1 MISGDAGPLDKYISL
16 HHLKKLLVNVCYE
29 SVKYEN
35 VIRIVY
41 NIQFYIEYNSQTL
54 QNITPNGI
62 LIINTD
68 QDL

>member
-1 MISGDAGPLDKYISL
+1 MLDHYKYISL
-16 HHLKKLLVNVCYE
+16 HHLKKSLVSVCYE
-29 SVKYEN
+29 SVKCEN

-54 QNITPNGI
+54 QNISPNGI